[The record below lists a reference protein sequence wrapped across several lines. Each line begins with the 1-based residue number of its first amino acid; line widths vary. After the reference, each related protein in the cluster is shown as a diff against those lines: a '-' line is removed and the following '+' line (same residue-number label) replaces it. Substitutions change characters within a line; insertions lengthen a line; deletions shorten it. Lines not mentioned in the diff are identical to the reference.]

1 VHVFAKED
9 PMLLR
14 RILQFNLVVS
24 ALIAVGFVLFASP
37 TLALYGIPSE
47 PATRALA
54 QYFGTAHFAFAVL
67 VWFALRSAER
77 SFTWAVVVSFFAGDV
92 AGTAVLLLVQLRGV
106 TNAMGWGL
114 VGVSG
119 LFAIAYG
126 YCVATRRTELS

>member
-1 VHVFAKED
+1 
-9 PMLLR
+9 MLLR

-24 ALIAVGFVLFASP
+24 ALIAVAFVLFAGP
-37 TLALYGIPSE
+37 TLALYGIANE

-54 QYFGTAHFAFAVL
+54 QYFGTTHLAFAVL

-77 SFTWAVVVSFFAGDV
+77 SFIWAVVVSFFVGEV
-92 AGTAVLLLVQLRGV
+92 AGTAVLLFVQLRGV

-114 VGVSG
+114 VVLSG

-126 YCVATRRTELS
+126 YCVATRRAALS

>member
-1 VHVFAKED
+1 
-9 PMLLR
+9 MLLR

-24 ALIAVGFVLFASP
+24 ALIAVMFVLVAGP
-37 TLALYGIPSE
+37 TLALYGIANE

-54 QYFGTAHFAFAVL
+54 QYFGTTHIAFAVL

-77 SFTWAVVVSFFAGDV
+77 SFIRAVVVSFFAGEV

-114 VGVSG
+114 VALSG

-126 YCVATRRTELS
+126 YCVATRRTALS